1 MSKFLLD
8 SDVIIWHLRGKPEV
22 TGMLRELQ
30 AFGAVLVCAARSV
43 VVPLDPWKE
52 I

>member
-8 SDVIIWHLRGKPEV
+8 SDVIIWHLRGREKV
-22 TGMLRELQ
+22 TKMLGDSFDGIKFYP
-30 AFGAVLVCAARSV
+30 A
-43 VVPLDPWKE
+43 